1 MFQNRTPFDRRVS
14 RLNRKHVAMSRG
26 AVTTLRKD
34 GLIVVRPARRTVHFP
49 FKFLLITFAALFL
62 FKGFLLAWL
71 GPDTY
76 GDRVADL
83 SAGTSAEQV
92 GAWVM
97 QSDPASR
104 FVADQIKPYLP

>member
-1 MFQNRTPFDRRVS
+1 MGSTYSYARLVLAPFWAWR
-14 RLNRKHVAMSRG
+14 
-26 AVTTLRKD
+26 
-34 GLIVVRPARRTVHFP
+34 
-49 FKFLLITFAALFL
+49 
-62 FKGFLLAWL
+62 FLLAWL

-83 SAGTSAEQV
+83 AAGTPVEQA

-104 FVADQIKPYLP
+104 FVADQIKPLLH